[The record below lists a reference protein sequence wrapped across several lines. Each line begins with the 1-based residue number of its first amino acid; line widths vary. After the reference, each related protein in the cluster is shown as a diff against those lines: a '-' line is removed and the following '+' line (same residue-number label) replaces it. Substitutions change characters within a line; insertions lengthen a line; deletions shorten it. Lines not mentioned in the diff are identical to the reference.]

1 MNPDLTADRY
11 KLLLRARELI
21 SSKMPARN
29 ADSVQ
34 IPDSENVFADV
45 NINCELKIRAHGQV
59 LSFDSDTV
67 LKQHVEDIFS

>member
-1 MNPDLTADRY
+1 MID
-11 KLLLRARELI
+11 
-21 SSKMPARN
+21 SKMPARN

-34 IPDSENVFADV
+34 IPDSENVFAYV

-59 LSFDSDTV
+59 LSFDSDAV